1 MINKPNNAETKEA
14 NENYQS
20 LIGQVIRPRSIE
32 PDTEEHRSAL
42 SKTQERISKTK
53 RGTIVEEPLLETLCE
68 ISQIEPNHLLYD
80 VMTKGERRSLVQK
93 FGTNRNTARIF
104 ENEATLKEFMNNA
117 TITDVKSTVSR
128 NTIAIGRT
136 SRGLNDL
143 LDFWILRV
151 FSDSNRASVK
161 PVSISSVS
169 GGKRMGAPERWES
182 IRQHINES
190 RPPRDKARKSRI
202 SRSEATFEDVIQEI
216 IKHRESQLRL
226 KRHLVSHTI
235 EELSE
240 TDINIMDSHRSH

>member
-1 MINKPNNAETKEA
+1 MDKMLKPNNAETKEA

-136 SRGLNDL
+136 SR
-143 LDFWILRV
+143 
-151 FSDSNRASVK
+151 DSNRASVK
-161 PVSISSVS
+161 PVSISSVCD
-169 GGKRMGAPERWES
+169 GKRMGAPERWES

>member
-136 SRGLNDL
+136 SR
-143 LDFWILRV
+143 
-151 FSDSNRASVK
+151 DSNRASVK

-190 RPPRDKARKSRI
+190 RPPRDKARNRI